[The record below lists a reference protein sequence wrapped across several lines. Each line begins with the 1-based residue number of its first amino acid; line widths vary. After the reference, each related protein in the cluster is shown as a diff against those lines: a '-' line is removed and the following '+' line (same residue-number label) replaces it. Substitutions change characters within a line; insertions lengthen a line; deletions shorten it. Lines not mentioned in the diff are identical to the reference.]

1 MRQVRDH
8 YLPPDHDAFVAAEP
22 PTGRVIVIA
31 PTRAACETIE
41 LAMGLHIETLL
52 EVKDW
57 WYPYAQ
63 GSPPGAPP
71 HG

>member
-1 MRQVRDH
+1 MRQVRDQ

-41 LAMGLHIETLL
+41 IGLQLNIDTYLEQLGITYPTLRRT
-52 EVKDW
+52 E
-57 WYPYAQ
+57 ATGRQ
-63 GSPPGAPP
+63 
-71 HG
+71 